1 MNDLIAWVIA
11 AGVIFALVNTNAAD
25 GLLSALDLSDNLKR
39 AVGWARGVRGV
50 PAGVSAACFFVMAYT
65 FGALAYRYDIV
76 PTWRF
81 IQPIASDV
89 LSTGAEWLTLFA
101 LFLTLLP
108 TLIELASVGLVQ
120 RDIKALQYMTY
131 FFIFFDLVTD
141 HTEAVALVEVWQRGG
156 LFASLPGA
164 LQGAAVVLTKIGW
177 TFAASFAFEFL
188 TILFAVT
195 GLLLAANVGAAGGG
209 DSGRD
214 GARESA
220 RGGLR

>member
-1 MNDLIAWVIA
+1 MNELIAWIIA
-11 AGVIFALVNTNAAD
+11 AAVILLLVNTNIAD

-39 AVGWARGVRGV
+39 AAEWARGVRGV
-50 PAGVSAACFFVMAYT
+50 PAAVTAGCFFILAYV
-65 FGALAYRYDIV
+65 FGALAYRYDLL

-81 IQPIASDV
+81 IQPVANDV
-89 LSTGAEWLTLFA
+89 LASGAEWLTLFA

-120 RDIKALQYMTY
+120 RSIKALEYITY

-141 HTEAVALVEVWQRGG
+141 YTEASTLVETWQRVG
-156 LFASLPGA
+156 LFDPLPSLIAS
-164 LQGAAVVLTKIGW
+164 AAVVLAKISW

-195 GLLLAANVGAAGGG
+195 GLLLVANVRAVNVTGGG
-209 DSGRD
+209 
-214 GARESA
+214 AR
-220 RGGLR
+220 

>member
-1 MNDLIAWVIA
+1 MTDLIAWIIA
-11 AGVIFALVNTNAAD
+11 AGVILALVNSNVAD

-39 AVGWARGVRGV
+39 AVDWARGVRGV
-50 PAGVSAACFFVMAYT
+50 PAGVAAACFFVMAYV
-65 FGALAYRYDIV
+65 FGALAYRYDLV

-81 IQPIASDV
+81 IQPIARDV

-120 RDIKALQYMTY
+120 RDVRVLQYMTY

-141 HTEAVALVEVWQRGG
+141 YKEAVALVSVWQSSG
-156 LFASLPGA
+156 LFTPLPDALEGA
-164 LQGAAVVLTKIGW
+164 AAVVMKIGW

-188 TILFAVT
+188 TILCAVT
-195 GLLLAANVGAAGGG
+195 ALLLAANVRASGGG
-209 DSGRD
+209 SG
-214 GARESA
+214 
-220 RGGLR
+220 GGGGGR